1 MKKKVAKVECV
12 YVNEKRETFGFAPG
26 QKVSPLHPKEINDL
40 PQFEEK
46 QEPVKETK
54 KKKSKEVD

>member
-1 MKKKVAKVECV
+1 MKQKVAKVECV
-12 YVNEKRETFGFAPG
+12 VINEKRETIGFSKG
-26 QKVSPLHPKEINDL
+26 QAVSLSHPKEINNL